1 MSDEAKATPD
11 TTAAPAPTAAPA
23 SAAPAAPAPAVDATA
38 DVAVAAAVAT
48 DDAGVEAAAAVAT
61 DGSNV
66 LLVAQF
72 ADPAAAMETYQA
84 LVNAEVSGALT
95 VSGVLVVKS
104 DANGKI
110 EIQKVTDHSTKTGL
124 KWGIVG
130 GVVLGVIFPPS
141 IIGSAAA
148 LGITGGVLGKLRQEH
163 HKSELGAGL
172 EGALAP
178 NSSGILVLA
187 TLPAVPAVKQTMPK
201 ATKVTQVPVEAATAT
216 AITEAA
222 KQAAA

>member
-1 MSDEAKATPD
+1 MTEETKATPD
-11 TTAAPAPTAAPA
+11 TTAE
-23 SAAPAAPAPAVDATA
+23 PAPAIDATS
-38 DVAVAAAVAT
+38 DVAVVAT
-48 DDAGVEAAAAVAT
+48 VVTDDTGVEAAAAVAT
-61 DGSNV
+61 DGTNV
-66 LLVAQF
+66 LLVAEF

-84 LVNAEVSGALT
+84 LVNAEISGAVE
-95 VSGVLVVKS
+95 VSGVLVVNA
-104 DANGKI
+104 DATGKVHV
-110 EIQKVTDHSTKTGL
+110 QKVTDHSSKTGL

-163 HKSELGAGL
+163 HKSQLGAGL

-201 ATKVTQVPVEAATAT
+201 ATKVTQVPVDGTTAT

-222 KQAAA
+222 KQAPAA

>member
-1 MSDEAKATPD
+1 MTEETKATPD
-11 TTAAPAPTAAPA
+11 TTAE
-23 SAAPAAPAPAVDATA
+23 PAPAIDATS
-38 DVAVAAAVAT
+38 DGAVAATVVA

-61 DGSNV
+61 DGTNV
-66 LLVAQF
+66 LLVAEF

-84 LVNAEVSGALT
+84 LVDAEISGAVE
-95 VSGVLVVKS
+95 VSGVLVVNA
-104 DANGKI
+104 DATGKVHV
-110 EIQKVTDHSTKTGL
+110 QKVTDHSTKTGL

-163 HKSELGAGL
+163 HKFQLGAGL

-178 NSSGILVLA
+178 NSSGVLVLA
-187 TLPAVPAVKQTMPK
+187 TLPGVAAVKQTMPK
-201 ATKVTQVPVEAATAT
+201 ATKVTQVPVDGTTTA

-222 KQAAA
+222 KQASA

>member
-1 MSDEAKATPD
+1 MTEETKATPD
-11 TTAAPAPTAAPA
+11 TTAE
-23 SAAPAAPAPAVDATA
+23 PAPAIDATS
-38 DVAVAAAVAT
+38 DGAVAATVVA

-61 DGSNV
+61 DGTNV
-66 LLVAQF
+66 LLVAEF

-84 LVNAEVSGALT
+84 LVNAEISGAVE
-95 VSGVLVVKS
+95 VSGVLVVNA
-104 DANGKI
+104 DATGKVHV
-110 EIQKVTDHSTKTGL
+110 QKVTDHSTKTGL

-163 HKSELGAGL
+163 HKSQLGAGL

-201 ATKVTQVPVEAATAT
+201 ATKVTQVPVDGTTAT

-222 KQAAA
+222 KQAPAA

>member
-1 MSDEAKATPD
+1 MTEETKATPD
-11 TTAAPAPTAAPA
+11 TTAE
-23 SAAPAAPAPAVDATA
+23 PAPAIDATS
-38 DVAVAAAVAT
+38 DRAVAATVVA

-61 DGSNV
+61 DGTNV
-66 LLVAQF
+66 LLVAEF

-84 LVNAEVSGALT
+84 LVDAEISGAVE
-95 VSGVLVVKS
+95 VSGVLVVNA
-104 DANGKI
+104 DATGKVHV
-110 EIQKVTDHSTKTGL
+110 QKVTDHSTKTGL

-163 HKSELGAGL
+163 HKSQLGAGL

-187 TLPAVPAVKQTMPK
+187 TLPGVAAVKQTMPK
-201 ATKVTQVPVEAATAT
+201 ATKVTQVPVDGTTTA

-222 KQAAA
+222 KQASA

>member
-1 MSDEAKATPD
+1 MTEETKATTD
-11 TTAAPAPTAAPA
+11 TATPATPAPA
-23 SAAPAAPAPAVDATA
+23 SAPAAPAPATT
-38 DVAVAAAVAT
+38 DVAVAAAVVT

-66 LLVAQF
+66 LLVAEF
-72 ADPAAAMETYQA
+72 ADPAAAKETYQA
-84 LVNAEVSGALT
+84 LVDAEVSGALT
-95 VSGVLVVKS
+95 VSGVLVVET
-104 DANGKI
+104 DAGGKVH
-110 EIQKVTDHSTKTGL
+110 IQKVTDHSTKTGL

-148 LGITGGVLGKLRQEH
+148 LGVTGAVLGKLRQEH

-172 EGALAP
+172 QGALAP
-178 NSSGILVLA
+178 NTSGILVLA
-187 TLPAVPAVKQTMPK
+187 TLPAVPAVKQTMSK
-201 ATKVTQVPVEAATAT
+201 ATKVTQVPVDAGTSA

-222 KQAAA
+222 KHAAA

>member
-1 MSDEAKATPD
+1 MTEETKATPD
-11 TTAAPAPTAAPA
+11 TTAE
-23 SAAPAAPAPAVDATA
+23 PAPAIDATS
-38 DVAVAAAVAT
+38 DGAVAATVVA

-61 DGSNV
+61 DGTNV
-66 LLVAQF
+66 LLVAEF

-84 LVNAEVSGALT
+84 LVDAEISGAVE
-95 VSGVLVVKS
+95 VSGVLVVNA
-104 DANGKI
+104 DATGKVHV
-110 EIQKVTDHSTKTGL
+110 QKVTDHSTKTGL

-163 HKSELGAGL
+163 HKSQLGAGL

-187 TLPAVPAVKQTMPK
+187 TLPGVAAVKQTMPK
-201 ATKVTQVPVEAATAT
+201 ATKVTQVPVDGTTTA

-222 KQAAA
+222 KQASA

>member
-1 MSDEAKATPD
+1 MTEETKATPD
-11 TTAAPAPTAAPA
+11 TTAE
-23 SAAPAAPAPAVDATA
+23 PAPAIDATS
-38 DVAVAAAVAT
+38 DVAVVAT
-48 DDAGVEAAAAVAT
+48 VVTDDTGVEAAAAVAT
-61 DGSNV
+61 DGTNV
-66 LLVAQF
+66 LLVAEF

-84 LVNAEVSGALT
+84 LVNAEISGAVE
-95 VSGVLVVKS
+95 VSGVLVVNA
-104 DANGKI
+104 DATGKVHV
-110 EIQKVTDHSTKTGL
+110 QKVTDHSSKTGL

-163 HKSELGAGL
+163 HKSQLGAGL

-187 TLPAVPAVKQTMPK
+187 TLPGVAAVKQTMPK
-201 ATKVTQVPVEAATAT
+201 ATKVTQVPVDGTTAT

-222 KQAAA
+222 KQAPAA

>member
-1 MSDEAKATPD
+1 MTEETKATPD
-11 TTAAPAPTAAPA
+11 TTAE
-23 SAAPAAPAPAVDATA
+23 PAPAIDATS
-38 DVAVAAAVAT
+38 DGAVAATVVA

-61 DGSNV
+61 DGTNV
-66 LLVAQF
+66 LLVAEF

-84 LVNAEVSGALT
+84 LIDAEISGAVD
-95 VSGVLVVKS
+95 VSGVLVVNA
-104 DANGKI
+104 DATGKVHV
-110 EIQKVTDHSTKTGL
+110 QKVTDHSTKTGL

-163 HKSELGAGL
+163 HKSQLGAGL

-187 TLPAVPAVKQTMPK
+187 TLPGVAAVKQTMPK
-201 ATKVTQVPVEAATAT
+201 ATKVTQVPVDGTTTA

-222 KQAAA
+222 KQASA

>member
-1 MSDEAKATPD
+1 MTEETKATPD
-11 TTAAPAPTAAPA
+11 TTAE
-23 SAAPAAPAPAVDATA
+23 PAPAIDATS
-38 DVAVAAAVAT
+38 DVAVVAT
-48 DDAGVEAAAAVAT
+48 VVTDDTGVEAAAAVAT
-61 DGSNV
+61 DGTNV
-66 LLVAQF
+66 LLVAEF

-84 LVNAEVSGALT
+84 LVNAEISGAVE
-95 VSGVLVVKS
+95 VSGVLVVNA
-104 DANGKI
+104 DATGKVHV
-110 EIQKVTDHSTKTGL
+110 QKVTDHSTKTGL

-163 HKSELGAGL
+163 HKSQLGAGL

-201 ATKVTQVPVEAATAT
+201 ATKVTQVPVDGTTAT

-222 KQAAA
+222 KQAPAA

>member
-1 MSDEAKATPD
+1 MTEEVKATPD
-11 TTAAPAPTAAPA
+11 TTVAPVPAAAPA
-23 SAAPAAPAPAVDATA
+23 SAATAAPAPATA
-38 DVAVAAAVAT
+38 DVAVAAAVVA
-48 DDAGVEAAAAVAT
+48 DEAGVQAAAAVAT

-66 LLVAQF
+66 LLVAEF
-72 ADPAAAMETYQA
+72 ADSAAAMETYQA
-84 LVNAEVSGALT
+84 LVDAEISGALT
-95 VSGVLVVKS
+95 VSGVLVVKA
-104 DANGKI
+104 DAKGKI

-148 LGITGGVLGKLRQEH
+148 LGVTGGVLGKLRQEH
-163 HKSELGAGL
+163 HKSELGAQL

-178 NSSGILVLA
+178 NTSGILVLA
-187 TLPAVPAVKQTMPK
+187 SLPAVPAVKQTMPK
-201 ATKVTQVPVEAATAT
+201 ATKVTQVPVEASAAA

>member
-1 MSDEAKATPD
+1 
-11 TTAAPAPTAAPA
+11 
-23 SAAPAAPAPAVDATA
+23 
-38 DVAVAAAVAT
+38 
-48 DDAGVEAAAAVAT
+48 VAT

-84 LVNAEVSGALT
+84 LVDAEIAGTVS
-95 VSGVLVVKS
+95 VSGVLVVKA
-104 DANGKI
+104 DATGKV
-110 EIQKVTDHSTKTGL
+110 EIQKVTDHSTRTGL

-148 LGITGGVLGKLRQEH
+148 FGITGGVLGKLRQEH

>member
-1 MSDEAKATPD
+1 MTEETKAAPD
-11 TTAAPAPTAAPA
+11 TAAAPVPA
-23 SAAPAAPAPAVDATA
+23 AAPAAPAVPAPAADAAT
-38 DVAVAAAVAT
+38 DVAVAAAVVA

-66 LLVAQF
+66 LLVAEF

-84 LVNAEVSGALT
+84 LVDAEISGALA
-95 VSGVLVVKS
+95 VSGVLVVKA
-104 DANGKI
+104 DASGKI
-110 EIQKVTDHSTKTGL
+110 QIQKVTDHSTRTGL

-148 LGITGGVLGKLRQEH
+148 LGVTGGVLGKLRQEH
-163 HKSELGAGL
+163 HKSELGSALAGS
-172 EGALAP
+172 LAP
-178 NSSGILVLA
+178 NTSGILVLA

-201 ATKVTQVPVEAATAT
+201 ATKVTQVPVDAATTT

-222 KQAAA
+222 KQAPAS

>member
-1 MSDEAKATPD
+1 MTEETKATPD
-11 TTAAPAPTAAPA
+11 TTAE
-23 SAAPAAPAPAVDATA
+23 PAPAIDATS
-38 DVAVAAAVAT
+38 DVAVVAT
-48 DDAGVEAAAAVAT
+48 VVTDDTGVEAAAAVAT
-61 DGSNV
+61 DGTNV
-66 LLVAQF
+66 LLVAEF

-84 LVNAEVSGALT
+84 LVNAEISGAVE
-95 VSGVLVVKS
+95 VSGVLVVNA
-104 DANGKI
+104 DATGKVHV
-110 EIQKVTDHSTKTGL
+110 QKVTDHSSKTGL

-148 LGITGGVLGKLRQEH
+148 LGVTGAVLGKLRQEH
-163 HKSELGAGL
+163 HKSQLGAGL

-201 ATKVTQVPVEAATAT
+201 ATKVTQVPVDGTTAT

-222 KQAAA
+222 KQAPAA